1 MRNIRS
7 VTVWIT
13 MMVWTGI
20 ASGET
25 TETYRLPH
33 SIQPAFQAV
42 ELRIDPAQ
50 PDYSGTTTIDLSVA
64 EATDRIGIYQLG
76 LSLDKISLSSDAGT
90 RTLTA
95 ESAGYEINWLADGDE
110 IPAGDYDL
118 TIDFSGKF
126 STDAL
131 GMHRVDFED
140 NAYVFTQFEAM
151 FGRRAFPL
159 FDEPEFKIPYQLTI
173 AAPDGLAVVAN
184 TPVDDIEKGDGW
196 QIVRFMKTKPLPS
209 YLIAYAVGPLDRAP
223 ITGLSVP
230 GYIYTPKGHADE
242 VEFVVRET
250 PNILA
255 ALENYFD
262 LDYPYRKLD
271 FLAVPDFAFGAMENP
286 GLITYRTDLLQ
297 FENEVR
303 GSTAETVLNVV
314 AHEVAHIWY
323 GDLVTMKWWD
333 DLWLNEA
340 FATWMAQTIL
350 RTEYPQYE
358 NTLKLPQSSAFAA
371 DQRTTSKAIRRTVRN
386 TPEIMDGMGLNYTK
400 GHSIL
405 NMLEEY
411 VGAEMLQ
418 ESIRRYIRKYSW
430 SNATERDL
438 WNVISETSGLDVAS
452 VASDYL
458 NQPGFAKIGID
469 RDGNVEQQRYVS
481 YGRTAP
487 DLSWQVPL
495 NVKYKKDQKILETTY
510 LLKDQAG
517 VIDVPKDTDWIF
529 PDAGGNGYYRWV
541 TDSTQFYNLI
551 DDADKLT
558 DRERIA
564 LLSNSKALLDA
575 GDLTLADYLFALDKL
590 LKDKHPLVFLPALEA
605 LKDIGDSFTDSDS
618 APLFAHFVDE
628 SLTSRF
634 LEVGT
639 ETDDQDS
646 EAIIKMRPRLMRV
659 LGEYGNDPTV
669 REAAARLARQ
679 YLDSPTS
686 VSADLGREALRV
698 AALSNDG
705 GLYEQY
711 QQAYLKSSSADF
723 KSNILASIYF
733 DNEEIIREHLD
744 FSMSSAVTAGDALTG
759 LTLFAAT
766 IEDHTPLYNWLND
779 NMDTLLGKIPEFRHA
794 FLPQFMAPTCNQAN
808 LDMLKNFFEP
818 LGDAYSASLVKAV
831 ETSENCIARKE
842 REREALV
849 QFLQKYSDKK
859 ASL

>member
-1 MRNIRS
+1 MRNIPS
-7 VTVWIT
+7 ITACIAILLGNGVT
-13 MMVWTGI
+13 
-20 ASGET
+20 SGEPT
-25 TETYRLPH
+25 ADYRLPH
-33 SIQPAFQAV
+33 TIQPGFQEV
-42 ELRIDPAQ
+42 ELRIDPAR
-50 PDYSGTTTIDLSVA
+50 PDYSGTTTIELSVA

-90 RTLTA
+90 RALTA
-95 ESAGYEINWLADGDE
+95 EPAAYEINWLADGDE
-110 IPAGDYDL
+110 IPAGDYAL
-118 TIDFSGKF
+118 TIEFSGKF

-140 NAYVFTQFEAM
+140 DAYVFTQFEAM
-151 FGRRAFPL
+151 FGRRAFPM

-173 AAPDGLAVVAN
+173 AAPDGLAVVSN
-184 TPVDDIEKGDGW
+184 TPVDDIEKEDGW
-196 QIVRFMKTKPLPS
+196 QTVRFIKTRPLPS

-242 VEFVVRET
+242 LKFVVRET
-250 PNILA
+250 PTILA
-255 ALENYFD
+255 ALENYFE

-286 GLITYRTDLLQ
+286 GLITYRTDLLL
-297 FENEVR
+297 FHDEIR
-303 GSTAETVLNVV
+303 GSTAEAVLNVI

-358 NTLKLPQSSAFAA
+358 NTLKLPQSNAFAA

-386 TPEIMDGMGLNYTK
+386 TEEIMDGMGLNYSK

-418 ESIRRYIRKYSW
+418 SSIRRYIQKYAW
-430 SNATERDL
+430 SNATEQDL

-458 NQPGFAKIGID
+458 NQPGFAKIDVD
-469 RDGNVEQQRYVS
+469 RDGHVKQQRFVS

-495 NVKYKKDQKILETTY
+495 NVKYKKDEKILETSY
-510 LLKDQAG
+510 LLKEQAG
-517 VIDVPKDTDWIF
+517 VIDVPADTDWIF

-564 LLSNSKALLDA
+564 LLSNSKALLNA
-575 GDLTLADYLFALDKL
+575 GDLSLADYLFALDKL
-590 LKDKHPLVFLPALEA
+590 LKDEHPLVFLPALEA

-618 APLFAHFVDE
+618 APMFAHFVDE

-639 ETDDQDS
+639 ETRDQDS
-646 EAIIKMRPRLMRV
+646 EAIVKMRPRLMRV
-659 LGEYGNDPTV
+659 LGEYGSDPGV
-669 REAAARLARQ
+669 REAAAKLARR
-679 YLDSPTS
+679 YLEAPTS

-698 AALSNDG
+698 TALSDDG
-705 GLYEQY
+705 GLYAQY
-711 QQAYLKSSSADF
+711 QQAYLNSSSADF
-723 KSNILASIYF
+723 KSNVLASIYF
-733 DNEEIIREHLD
+733 DNEKIIKEHLD
-744 FSMSSAVTAGDALTG
+744 FSMSPAVTAGDALTG

-766 IEDHTPLYNWLND
+766 IEDHTPLYDWLDGNLE
-779 NMDTLLGKIPEFRHA
+779 MLLNKIPQFRHA
-794 FLPQFMAPTCNQAN
+794 LLPQTMAPTCIQAN

-818 LGDAYSASLVKAV
+818 LGDAYSASLAKAV
-831 ETSENCIARKE
+831 ETSENCIGRKQ

-849 QFLQKYSDKK
+849 QFLDKYSDKK